1 MEILYGSAFV
11 AIFAYFAFRAKRT
24 DPRFY
29 GFRLASKGGMVFFIG
44 WLVLAIADN
53 YESLKLIRTGG
64 YVLVVVGFSTMFI
77 GFVKHAKIVFNP
89 GQFDAKREVDPGC
102 VFRAKLSTD
111 SDANLPLIPIQTCQS
126 FRRKVSTRS
135 DPNFPV

>member
-1 MEILYGSAFV
+1 MKVPMEILYGAAFV

-53 YESLKLIRTGG
+53 YEKLKLIRTGG
-64 YVLVVVGFSTMFI
+64 YVLAVVGFATMFI
-77 GFVKHAKIVFNP
+77 GFLKHAKIVFNP
-89 GQFDAKREVDPGC
+89 GQFDAKREVDPGYDLPY
-102 VFRAKLSTD
+102 KLC
-111 SDANLPLIPIQTCQS
+111 PHCKQIQVRMYHNKMKCQKCGRTIKS
-126 FRRKVSTRS
+126 E
-135 DPNFPV
+135 